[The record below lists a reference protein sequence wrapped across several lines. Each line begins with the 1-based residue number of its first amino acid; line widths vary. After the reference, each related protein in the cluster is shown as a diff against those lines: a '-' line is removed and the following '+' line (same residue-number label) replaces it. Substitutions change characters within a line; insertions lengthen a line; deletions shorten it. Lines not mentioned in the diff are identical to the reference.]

1 MSELTTTARPYARA
15 AYDIASGN
23 NAVEQWTQMLNFS
36 AAVAHDPT
44 MKAVLDSPRLSWQQA
59 AELFQQVCAE
69 KRDQHG
75 NNFIKLLAEKGRL
88 SLLPEIAALF
98 QHYRAQA
105 QGTVDAELI
114 SAQEVNVDQ
123 VNAITDSL
131 SRRLGK
137 KVSLS
142 TRIDA
147 SLIGGA
153 IVRAGDIVIDGSLR
167 GKLEKLSTA
176 LTN

>member
-1 MSELTTTARPYARA
+1 MSELTTAARPYARA
-15 AYDIASGN
+15 AYDVASNN
-23 NAVEQWTQMLNFS
+23 NAIDQWTEMLNFS

-69 KRDQHG
+69 KLDQRG
-75 NNFIKLLAEKGRL
+75 NNFIKLLAENGRL
-88 SLLPEIAALF
+88 TLLPEIAALF

-105 QGTVDAELI
+105 QGTVDAVLI
-114 SAQEVNVDQ
+114 SAQEVNEDQ
-123 VNAITDSL
+123 ITAITSSL
-131 SRRLGK
+131 SQRLGK

-142 TRIDA
+142 TSIDE

-153 IVRAGDIVIDGSLR
+153 IIRAGDIVIDGSVR
-167 GKLEKLSTA
+167 GRLEKLSTVLA
-176 LTN
+176 N